1 MASAAEQLAA
11 SINFS
16 AFSKATE
23 LKSRIWFTL
32 GALVIYR
39 LGTYIPIPGIDP
51 GILQDVF
58 SRNAGGILGMF
69 DMFSGGALG
78 RMTIFALNIM
88 PYISASIII
97 QLLTAVSPTLETLK
111 KEGESGRKKLN
122 QYTRFG
128 TVLLAAVQSYG
139 IAVGLEGMRAGAQS
153 AVVDPGLF
161 FRLVTVVTL
170 TSGTVF
176 LMWLGEQIT
185 ARGVGN
191 GISLIIFAGI
201 VANLPH
207 ALASTLELGRT
218 GAISTVFIVIF
229 LAMSVAVVGFIVFME
244 RAQRRILVQYPKR
257 QVGNKMFGGDASHLP
272 LKINTSGVI
281 APIFASSLLLLPA
294 TVANFEANGQ
304 GFGWIGEITA
314 YLAHGRPLYM
324 ALYIG
329 LICFFCFFYTAIVFN
344 PTETADNLRK
354 YGGFIPGIRP
364 GKNTADYLDYVLT
377 RLTVVGAAYLSAVC
391 ILPAAGTPRMN
402 IILLGPP
409 GSGKGTQA
417 KRIEQTHGI
426 IQLSTGDMLRA
437 TTNSDTELGR
447 RVKAIMDSGQLVP
460 DDTIVEMIDRRIVQP
475 DSSAGFI
482 LDGFP
487 RNVPQ
492 AKALDAMLAEH
503 NLKLDHVILLDV
515 DEAALVDRLSGRF
528 TCTQCG
534 ASFHDRYNRPSRE
547 GVCEVCGGTEFV
559 RRADDRPE
567 AVKAR
572 FEVYRSQT
580 APILPY
586 YRDRGILRVVDG
598 MAEIDEV
605 TREIDRILG

>member
-11 SINFS
+11 SINLS
-16 AFSKATE
+16 AFAKASE

-51 GILQDVF
+51 AILQDLF

-97 QLLTAVSPTLETLK
+97 QLLTAVSPTLEALK

-139 IAVGLEGMRAGAQS
+139 IAVGLEGMRGGAQS
-153 AVVDPGLF
+153 AVLDPGLF
-161 FRLVTVVTL
+161 FRLVTMVTL

-185 ARGVGN
+185 ARGIGN
-191 GISLIIFAGI
+191 GISLIIMSGI

-218 GAISTVFIVIF
+218 GAISTVFIIIF
-229 LAMSVAVVGFIVFME
+229 LAISVGVVGFIVFME

-281 APIFASSLLLLPA
+281 PPIFASSLLLLPA

-304 GFGWIGEITA
+304 SFGWLGEITT

-324 ALYIG
+324 ALYVA

-391 ILPAAGTPRMN
+391 ILPEILISEYSVPFYFGGTS
-402 IILLGPP
+402 LLIVVSVTMDTVAQIHSHLLAHQYEGLI
-409 GSGKGTQA
+409 KKA
-417 KRIEQTHGI
+417 K
-426 IQLSTGDMLRA
+426 LR
-437 TTNSDTELGR
+437 GR
-447 RVKAIMDSGQLVP
+447 RG
-460 DDTIVEMIDRRIVQP
+460 
-475 DSSAGFI
+475 
-482 LDGFP
+482 
-487 RNVPQ
+487 
-492 AKALDAMLAEH
+492 
-503 NLKLDHVILLDV
+503 
-515 DEAALVDRLSGRF
+515 
-528 TCTQCG
+528 
-534 ASFHDRYNRPSRE
+534 
-547 GVCEVCGGTEFV
+547 
-559 RRADDRPE
+559 
-567 AVKAR
+567 
-572 FEVYRSQT
+572 
-580 APILPY
+580 
-586 YRDRGILRVVDG
+586 
-598 MAEIDEV
+598 
-605 TREIDRILG
+605 